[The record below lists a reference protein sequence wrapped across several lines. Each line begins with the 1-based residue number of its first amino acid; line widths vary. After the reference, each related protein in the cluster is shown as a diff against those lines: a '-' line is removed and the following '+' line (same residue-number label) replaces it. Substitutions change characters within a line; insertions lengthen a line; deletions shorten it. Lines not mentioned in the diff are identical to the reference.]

1 MGSLRFFHSSKA
13 DFHKVNDNVVAI
25 RVHVHASFA
34 RKYDDT
40 GVTDAISKYNAYLVT
55 KTFTPSNIST
65 WILTWSTLG
74 VSGGIIQTLIWPQ

>member
-1 MGSLRFFHSSKA
+1 MCLQT
-13 DFHKVNDNVVAI
+13 I
-25 RVHVHASFA
+25 A

-65 WILTWSTLG
+65 WISNLEHAWSQWWNHTDPDLAS
-74 VSGGIIQTLIWPQ
+74 VEILVTDNDDWKA

>member
-40 GVTDAISKYNAYLVT
+40 GVTKEYDLLDKTMGCWELVD
-55 KTFTPSNIST
+55 ID
-65 WILTWSTLG
+65 TLPED
-74 VSGGIIQTLIWPQ
+74 VN